1 MYMHSIHSKKS
12 GKFKYGYSTIA
23 EIIGVPTVEHGM
35 HSDAICIDHNP
46 RKKDVCV
53 SKGSY

>member
-1 MYMHSIHSKKS
+1 MHSIHSKKS
-12 GKFKYGYSTIA
+12 SKFKYGYSTIA
-23 EIIGVPTVEHGM
+23 ETIGVPTVEHGM